1 MDYYGTIS
9 IKDNDN
15 KRYVFNGKKSS
26 MYQRPQN
33 IFKEAQEYRKIFGA
47 LTESRLRWSEV
58 GVEEEMVGFELFTK
72 ANPRQLFLNLL
83 MMDFYNGVPT
93 SYGCFE
99 GKVGKNRAAKIC
111 NEAIK
116 NKLCTKE
123 TDPKDKRCKML
134 FPTIFLVQKYE
145 SKLSKMVFRTAFKSN
160 QLSQSRVVRLLV
172 DFDKLRQKHLPPE
185 ISSQVTFDLMEEFMK
200 TSDLKRG
207 SNNPYLKNTPQN

>member
-1 MDYYGTIS
+1 MAYYGSIS
-9 IKDNDN
+9 IKENDSG
-15 KRYVFNGKKSS
+15 RYVFNGKKSS
-26 MYQRPQN
+26 MFQRPQN
-33 IFKEAQEYRKIFGA
+33 IFKEAEEYREYFGA

-58 GVEEEMVGFELFTK
+58 SVEDEVRSFENFSE
-72 ANPRQLFLNLL
+72 ASPRQLFLNLL
-83 MMDFYNGVPT
+83 MMDFYHGVPT

-116 NKLCTKE
+116 NKLCVKE
-123 TDPKDKRCKML
+123 TDPNDKRCKML

-160 QLSQSRVVRLLV
+160 TLSQSRVVRLLV
-172 DFDKLRQKHLPPE
+172 DYDKLRQKHLPPE
-185 ISSQVTFDLMEEFMK
+185 ISSQVTFDLMEEFIK